1 MKLQNGTKKTRQ
13 IWTDFK
19 KFISRGS
26 VVDMAIGVIMGSAF
40 GAIVTAVVNI
50 LLSLCTWGV
59 PGGINGLITVLP
71 AINDAQAGVA
81 GIGQTFADTDLAS
94 MAEIYAKNN
103 NLTIDTSSA
112 TDLINV
118 ENTLK
123 GLYTLHG
130 TTYFYNQSA
139 LINWGSLITAAIDFL
154 IIALVLFT
162 ILKIFSY
169 LKNRKAQFE
178 AKELEKYYR
187 ANPSERPAPVVP
199 GKPAVTEIDL
209 LTEIRDQLKT
219 QNETKKPKKE

>member
-1 MKLQNGTKKTRQ
+1 MKLQDGAKKTRQ

-81 GIGQTFADTDLAS
+81 GIGQTFTDTDLAS

-123 GLYTLHG
+123 GLYTLHE
-130 TTYFYNQSA
+130 
-139 LINWGSLITAAIDFL
+139 INSNRNIFA
-154 IIALVLFT
+154 FT
-162 ILKIFSY
+162 IAILVS
-169 LKNRKAQFE
+169 
-178 AKELEKYYR
+178 
-187 ANPSERPAPVVP
+187 V
-199 GKPAVTEIDL
+199 
-209 LTEIRDQLKT
+209 
-219 QNETKKPKKE
+219 